1 LLHNQE
7 DRGVQS
13 RINADGGEITPS
25 DNQAAPVE
33 ESDVRDTV
41 SASGESSG
49 ADKENIY
56 RGMRL
61 LHTPGKDVKAAREAT
76 LR

>member
-1 LLHNQE
+1 MLQNQE

-13 RINADGGEITPS
+13 RIDADGGEIAPS

-41 SASGESSG
+41 SVSEESGQP
-49 ADKENIY
+49 DKENIY
-56 RGMRL
+56 GGMRL
-61 LHTPGKDVKAAREAT
+61 LRTPGKDVKAGREAT

>member
-1 LLHNQE
+1 MLQNQE

-13 RINADGGEITPS
+13 RIDADGGEIASS

-41 SASGESSG
+41 SASEESSW

-56 RGMRL
+56 GGMRL

>member
-1 LLHNQE
+1 VLQNQE

-13 RINADGGEITPS
+13 RIDADGGEIAPS

-33 ESDVRDTV
+33 ESDLRDTA
-41 SASGESSG
+41 SASEESG
-49 ADKENIY
+49 WPEKENIY
-56 RGMRL
+56 GGMPL
-61 LHTPGKDVKAAREAT
+61 LRTPGKDVMAAREAT